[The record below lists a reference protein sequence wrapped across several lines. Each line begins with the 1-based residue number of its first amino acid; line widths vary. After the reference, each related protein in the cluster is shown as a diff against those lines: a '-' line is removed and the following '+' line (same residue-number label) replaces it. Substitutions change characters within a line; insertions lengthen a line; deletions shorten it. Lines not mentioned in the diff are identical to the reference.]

1 MKKRSI
7 LAGLVLACLLALT
20 ACGGNGGQQNDSQS
34 GAPDAPAANAP
45 ADSGAADGE
54 NQPQTP
60 AGGETAVEGG
70 TFTMAIEESI
80 NSLAWYNNNS
90 TDQGEQVFQS
100 LYDPMWKTNNDGSQ
114 DYYLAESCDVS
125 GDGTVY
131 TVHLRQDALWHDGEQ
146 ITAEDLM
153 FTMDWFADPECGSR
167 KAAARFKVDGEF
179 CLYEKVDEFTV
190 QYTISRPSNLFG
202 EKLGYTR
209 ILPEHIFQGVPA
221 ADVLTCEENN
231 LGVGTGAFQLEEFV
245 VGEKMVLKRNENYY
259 GEKAHIDTLEIRCIA
274 NTGTQEVA
282 FRSGEL
288 SVYTISNAETL
299 AAFRGDS
306 AYNLN
311 SYADGR
317 ITFMQI
323 NPNSEAMST
332 MEARQAVIYALNLDE
347 ILQGTYG
354 SEELSR
360 KANSIQSTESM
371 FHNPNT
377 KNYEQDVEKAKS
389 LVESTGLADKTL
401 HIIFNSSRVG
411 MQEMAVMVQSQLQ
424 AVGIKAEVDSMDT
437 SGYFSAYFY
446 ATDSYDLAFM
456 GNGMRG
462 DPGNYA
468 GLFNNTK
475 SGANMYTTEEVNN
488 LWDELDREMDP
499 AKRQELIDQVDAA
512 LMDCWSCVP
521 IADTNC
527 VFASQPNIR
536 GLEDTDRMTDL
547 TKIYFVEQ

>member
-1 MKKRSI
+1 MKKHHI
-7 LAGLVLACLLALT
+7 LAGLVLSCLLLLA
-20 ACGGNGGQQNDSQS
+20 ACGGNSGQQN
-34 GAPDAPAANAP
+34 GAQADPPAAP
-45 ADSGAADGE
+45 ADTAPADGSSASE
-54 NQPQTP
+54 AQPQTP
-60 AGGETAVEGG
+60 DGGETAVEGG

-100 LYDPMWKTNNDGSQ
+100 LYDPMWKVNSDGSQ
-114 DYYLAESCDVS
+114 TYYLAESCDVS
-125 GDGTVY
+125 EDGTVY
-131 TVHLRQDALWHDGEQ
+131 TVHLRQNALWHDGEQ
-146 ITAEDLM
+146 VTADDLM

-167 KAAARFKVDGEF
+167 MTASRFKVDGEF
-179 CLYEKVDEFTV
+179 CLYEKLDEFTV
-190 QYTISRPSNLFG
+190 QFTISRPSNLFG

-209 ILPEHIFQGVPA
+209 ILPQHIFQDVPA

-231 LGVGTGAFQLEEFV
+231 LGIGTGAFQLAEFV

-282 FRSGEL
+282 FRNGEL

-299 AAFRGDS
+299 AAFQGDS

-332 MEARQAVIYALNLDE
+332 MEARQAVVYALNLDE

-354 SEELSR
+354 SEELCR

-371 FHNPNT
+371 FHNPAT

-389 LVESTGLADKTL
+389 LAESTGLTGKTL

-411 MQEMAVMVQSQLQ
+411 MQEMAIMVQSQLQ
-424 AVGIKAEVDSMDT
+424 AVGITAEVDSMDT

-475 SGANMYTTEEVNN
+475 SGTNMYTTEEVNN

-499 AKRQELIDQVDAA
+499 ARRQELIDQVDAA

-536 GLEDTDRMTDL
+536 GIEDTDRMTDL
-547 TKIYFVEQ
+547 TKLYFVE